1 MKSAVLEKPVGSG
14 PLDADRVRALLLLR
28 IACAADGLSR
38 SALVAELAACTA
50 HRMALA
56 HWRPLVERESA
67 ALCEAG
73 LTRTVGTRLEASDAG
88 IARAGIFLGLKG
100 ALPRCWQEVH
110 DVHLMAEALGWDPHA
125 GRRLAALAAPDGLR
139 AAIVERAFGLKI
151 RGVAT
156 PSRLRAAL
164 AAVALER
171 AFGNQIKASLSGKL
185 GLSAKAGRL
194 LAGQLAKKP
203 RDFGTDARLIA
214 ALAAEHVGAA
224 HADGAT
230 LRLALLRGYL
240 NGAHTGPARPH
251 PPARTPPLRPR
262 VVASLPAPA
271 ERPRRPDLTGFAHEV
286 RQHAQARAQGWPGN
300 RKAYISHVWQRV
312 RERRCE
318 WGLSEIEFKCMLI
331 EAHRAGSLALA
342 HADMKDKSNIAELQE
357 SAVVYK
363 NAVFHFVR
371 VDG

>member
-1 MKSAVLEKPVGSG
+1 MKSAVLEKPVASG
-14 PLDADRVRALLLLR
+14 PLDVDRVRALLLSR

-38 SALVAELAACTA
+38 SALAAELAACTA
-50 HRMALA
+50 HCLPLA
-56 HWRPLVERESA
+56 HWRLLVERESA

-73 LTRTVGTRLEASDAG
+73 LARIVGTRLEPSDAG
-88 IARAGIFLGLKG
+88 IARAAIFLGLKG
-100 ALPRCWQEVH
+100 ALPRDWEKVH
-110 DVHLMAEALGWDPHA
+110 DVHLMAKALGLERHS
-125 GRRLAALAAPDGLR
+125 GRRLAALATPDGLR

-151 RGVAT
+151 KGVVT
-156 PSRLRAAL
+156 PARLRVAL

-171 AFGNQIKASLSGKL
+171 AFGNQIKSGLSGKL

-194 LAGQLAKKP
+194 LAGQLAMKP

-214 ALAAEHVGAA
+214 ALAAEHVGIAQ
-224 HADGAT
+224 ADGPS

-240 NGAHTGPARPH
+240 CAADKPPARPR
-251 PPARTPPLRPR
+251 PPAKTPPPRPR
-262 VVASLPAPA
+262 VVAAPPAPA
-271 ERPRRPDLTGFAHEV
+271 EPSRPDLTGFAHEV
-286 RQHAQARAQGWPGN
+286 RQHAEAQAQGWPGN
-300 RKAYISHVWQRV
+300 RKAYISHVWHRL
-312 RERRCE
+312 RERRSE

-331 EAHRAGSLALA
+331 EAHRAGSLALG

>member
-1 MKSAVLEKPVGSG
+1 MKSAVLEKPVAPGG
-14 PLDADRVRALLLLR
+14 LDVDRVRALLLSR
-28 IACAADGLSR
+28 IACAAGGLSR
-38 SALVAELAACTA
+38 SALTSELAACAA
-50 HRMALA
+50 HRMPLA
-56 HWRPLVERESA
+56 HWRSLVEREIE

-88 IARAGIFLGLKG
+88 VARAAIFLGLKS
-100 ALPRCWQEVH
+100 ALPRSWEEVH
-110 DVHLMAEALGWDPHA
+110 DVHLTAKALGLERHS
-125 GRRLAALAAPDGLR
+125 GRRLAGLATPDGLR
-139 AAIVERAFGLKI
+139 TAIVERAFGLKM
-151 RGVAT
+151 RGLAT

-171 AFGNQIKASLSGKL
+171 AFGNQIKPSLSGKL
-185 GLSAKAGRL
+185 GLSAKAGRW

-203 RDFGTDARLIA
+203 RDYGTDARLIA

-224 HADGAT
+224 QADGAT

-240 NGAHTGPARPH
+240 NGADKPPVGPR
-251 PPARTPPLRPR
+251 PARTPPLRPR

-271 ERPRRPDLTGFAHEV
+271 EPTRPDLMGFAHEV
-286 RQHAQARAQGWPGN
+286 RQHAEARAQGWPGN
-300 RKAYISHVWQRV
+300 RKAYISHVWQRL
-312 RERRCE
+312 RERRGE